1 MNWQQMVK
9 TFDLDTEV
17 RGFVASRV
25 AELVAD
31 QRRFDFEGTR
41 HDCSRPAA
49 HPPHVTGHY
58 GTVRYGELQK
68 FCLGRQGDIPGQ
80 GRLHI
85 VVRDYE
91 AGAPEYPGSA
101 RGYWF
106 VTGVGES
113 K

>member
-9 TFDLDTEV
+9 TLDLDTEV
-17 RGFVASRV
+17 REFVAGRV

-31 QRRFDFEGTR
+31 QRRFHFEGTR
-41 HDCSRPAA
+41 HDCDLLAA
-49 HPPHVTGHY
+49 HAPHVVGHY
-58 GTVRYGELQK
+58 RTVRYGELQR
-68 FCLGRQGDIPGQ
+68 FCLGREGDTDQ

-85 VVRDYE
+85 VVRDYD
-91 AGAPEYPGSA
+91 AGDPAYPGSA
-101 RGYWF
+101 TGYWF